1 MMGGGIGQS
10 DAGRVIVVF
19 ERALRIALLLTDVD
33 AVVVAFDLIRL
44 HADRN
49 SVVSER
55 GVRLAYLP
63 LPAVAG
69 AIDRSQVF
77 ILQAAEINCAGAGSG
92 TEFARM
98 LAVFRDRERTSQC
111 RLGRPLSRSANW
123 RNASSR

>member
-77 ILQAAEINCAGAGSG
+77 TLRRPKLIMRVQALAPNLLACLQFFVIERELEQSMPTREAFEPFGQ
-92 TEFARM
+92 
-98 LAVFRDRERTSQC
+98 LA
-111 RLGRPLSRSANW
+111 
-123 RNASSR
+123 

>member
-19 ERALRIALLLTDVD
+19 ERALRIALLLTDAD

-69 AIDRSQVF
+69 AIDRSQIF
-77 ILQAAEINCAGAGSG
+77 ILKAAEINYAGAGAG
-92 TEFARM
+92 TEFARTLVVFVIERELEQSTPAREAFEPFGQ
-98 LAVFRDRERTSQC
+98 LA
-111 RLGRPLSRSANW
+111 
-123 RNASSR
+123 

>member
-1 MMGGGIGQS
+1 MLGACLRDITLLLGDPTAATMGGGIGQS

-55 GVRLAYLP
+55 GVRLAFLP
-63 LPAVAG
+63 LPAVA
-69 AIDRSQVF
+69 ARLIEAKYLSLRRPKLIMRV
-77 ILQAAEINCAGAGSG
+77 QA
-92 TEFARM
+92 
-98 LAVFRDRERTSQC
+98 LAPN
-111 RLGRPLSRSANW
+111 LLAPL
-123 RNASSR
+123 